1 MAGDS
6 RIYFPYILI
15 YNQGRRIEMKME
27 RFFNTAGPVRAEKN
41 YCIEPLSRINLDE
54 IQSLIHQEKYFIL
67 HAPRQTGKTSYLFAL
82 MDFLNKQGKY
92 KALYTN
98 IENAQAAREN
108 VKEGMRAI
116 MSVIAKDALNRLNDS
131 FLKEKWQSVLKENG
145 EFSAFEHLL
154 SIWCQQ
160 SEKPVVL
167 FIDEVDSLVGDT
179 LISLLRQLRSGY
191 ANRPALF
198 PQSIILCGVRDVRD
212 YRIHS
217 DIDKTMITGGSA
229 FNIKAKSL
237 RLGNFTALEIEE
249 LYRQH
254 TTETGQ
260 PFSKDIFP
268 LAWDL
273 TEGQPWLVNA
283 LGYEVCFE
291 MKDGRDR
298 NKEIT
303 AAMLQQAKEYLI
315 LRRETHLDQL
325 TDKLREDRVKRVLTP
340 ILAGSEDIER
350 IPEDDIDY
358 AVDLGLIKRKPQ
370 LAIANRIY
378 QEIIPRQLTYS
389 EQLTI
394 IQEATWYMTAD
405 GRLDMDKLLT
415 AFQEFFRKHF
425 ESWVDGYDY
434 AEAGAQLLL
443 QAFLQRI
450 VNGGGRVEREYGLGR
465 MRTDLLLIW
474 PLNVNKSLSESHYSR
489 FEQSQQAVV
498 ELKLLYGS
506 LETTIKKGLEQTYN
520 YMDKCGTKE
529 GYLLIFNPTPNTPWE
544 EKIFKKEETFQ
555 DIKINIYGM

>member
-1 MAGDS
+1 
-6 RIYFPYILI
+6 
-15 YNQGRRIEMKME
+15 ME
-27 RFFNTAGPVRAEKN
+27 RFFNTAGPIRPGDH
-41 YCIEPLSRINLDE
+41 YCIDPLHRIDLDE
-54 IQSLIHQEKYFIL
+54 ILNLIDQKKYFIL
-67 HAPRQTGKTSYLFAL
+67 HAPRQTGKTSYLLAL
-82 MDFLNKQGKY
+82 MEFLNRQGKY
-92 KALYTN
+92 QALYTN

-108 VKEGMRAI
+108 VKKGMQAI
-116 MSVIAKDALNRLNDS
+116 MNALVEDAFDHLGDP
-131 FLKEKWQSVLKENG
+131 FLKEKWQKVLQESG
-145 EFSAFEHLL
+145 EFSAFKNLL
-154 SIWCQQ
+154 SLWCRQ

-217 DIDKTMITGGSA
+217 DTEKSIITGGSA

-237 RLGNFTALEIEE
+237 RLGNFTSLEIEE

-254 TTETGQ
+254 TAETGQ
-260 PFSKDIFP
+260 SFNKDIFP
-268 LAWDL
+268 RVWEL

-283 LGYEVCFE
+283 LAYEVCFE

-298 NKEIT
+298 GKEIT
-303 AAMLQQAKEYLI
+303 VAMIEQAKENLI
-315 LRRETHLDQL
+315 MRRETHLDQL

-340 ILAGSEDIER
+340 ILAGSEDIEK

-358 AVDLGLIKRKPQ
+358 AADLGLIKRKPQ
-370 LAIANRIY
+370 LGIANRIY

-389 EQLTI
+389 AQLTI
-394 IQEATWYMTAD
+394 IQEASWYMRED

-425 ESWVDGYDY
+425 ESWVDGFDY

-450 VNGGGRVEREYGLGR
+450 VNSGGRVEREYGLGR
-465 MRTDLLLIW
+465 MRTDLLVVW
-474 PLNVNKSLSESHYSR
+474 PFDINKNISEDHYSR
-489 FEQSQQAVV
+489 FDRVQQAVV
-498 ELKLLYGS
+498 ELKLRYGS
-506 LETTIKKGLEQTYN
+506 LETTIEKGLEQTYN
-520 YMDKCGTKE
+520 YMDKCGTRE
-529 GYLLIFNPTPNTPWE
+529 GYLLIFNPSPNTSWE
-544 EKIFKKEETFQ
+544 EKIFKKIETFQ
-555 DIKINIYGM
+555 DVKINIYGM